1 MQPTLDKGNSHE
13 RKFQSYLVCMTF
25 SHPHDRVP
33 KLVRKYQCNVEFY
46 VWSHSIISL
55 LSSYDF
61 FKTTLLSRPLPFF
74 EYQMRDNLLCHVVSS
89 VLAGTVATSV
99 YFPDVLTVVLGSH
112 YRLQLFARP
121 QM

>member
-1 MQPTLDKGNSHE
+1 
-13 RKFQSYLVCMTF
+13 
-25 SHPHDRVP
+25 
-33 KLVRKYQCNVEFY
+33 
-46 VWSHSIISL
+46 
-55 LSSYDF
+55 
-61 FKTTLLSRPLPFF
+61 
-74 EYQMRDNLLCHVVSS
+74 MRDNLLCHVVSS